1 MPGLDFTHSTA
12 LAILSTCDKIPKEAP
27 NNKGKKA
34 YKLWL
39 LTLKINDYKQTM
51 TANARSAFFQG
62 VLCPVS
68 HTSSV
73 TLTEQNLTFFYL
85 YVSVALLLT
94 YSFIIL
100 LNSVTFCSRA
110 GLWQKKKTFHNTYP
124 DNYTDHNIILLL
136 YIQ

>member
-51 TANARSAFFQG
+51 TANACSAFFQG

-73 TLTEQNLTFFYL
+73 TLTEQNFDFFLFVCECSPTFDLFVYNLTK
-85 YVSVALLLT
+85 
-94 YSFIIL
+94 
-100 LNSVTFCSRA
+100 FC
-110 GLWQKKKTFHNTYP
+110 
-124 DNYTDHNIILLL
+124 DNL
-136 YIQ
+136 Q